1 MDRENVRML
10 IRQSVSDEK
19 ERLDPPVLQSLKQA
33 SMRVACYSRC
43 AIDDIGQV
51 SSAELIARSA
61 ERYIRSV
68 PSWSFAGTYTDQ
80 CKNSMPL
87 ERRGA
92 FQQLK
97 QRAGDYDL
105 ILCRSVSRLGTA
117 LPDILREIQ
126 WFRKNGIGI
135 YFESEDLYTLDS
147 HFPQTLEMMKLL
159 AEEESVQKS
168 RALITP
174 IQWRTGQNG
183 KMPINSDG
191 KGDGTA
197 L

>member
-1 MDRENVRML
+1 MDMDNARLL
-10 IRQSVSDEK
+10 IRQSFSEEEK
-19 ERLDPPVLQSLKQA
+19 HFDPPVLQSLKQT
-33 SMRVACYSRC
+33 SLRVACYSRC

-51 SSAELIARSA
+51 SSAELIARSS

-80 CKNSMPL
+80 CMNSMPL

-97 QRAGDYDL
+97 QRAGDCDL

-135 YFESEDLYTLDS
+135 YFESEDLYTLDD
-147 HFPQTLEMMKLL
+147 HFPLTLEMMKLL
-159 AEEESVQKS
+159 AEEESAQKS